1 MSARAAAF
9 LILLAAPAAPL
20 AQQGGPSM
28 PSAAPTAEA
37 MASSPALRRA
47 REVAALV
54 DHGDPAAMRA
64 FVRDAYAP
72 AFRDRAPV
80 EHVEA
85 LARTQDMSRGVR
97 EVAVS
102 QATPTEARV
111 LVRNALTGGYLAV
124 AVTVEAEAPYRVTD
138 VAMRPAP
145 APAGTPARA
154 PIAGDDEMGRALDAF
169 ARRMAEADN
178 FSGTVL
184 LARDGRTIFQGA
196 YGLASREYGAA
207 NRVDTKI
214 SLGSI
219 NKMFTTVAILR
230 LVDEGRLSLDDAVAT
245 HLPGVLRDDVARR
258 VTIRHLLTHTSGLGD
273 FLFTPEMVPLSRA
286 RFRTLADYAPRLAD
300 DTLDFAPGTDWSYS
314 NTGFLVLGLL
324 LEKVTGRDYHDHV
337 RETIFAPLGMND
349 TDAYELDRVVPN
361 LATGYDREF
370 GPEGASW
377 RNTWYEQVAR
387 GTSAGGGFST
397 VGDLLK
403 FAEALRTNRLLKPE
417 TTRLMLSA
425 KPDEMSPQYGLG
437 TQVFTPDGRIVG
449 HTGGGPGTA
458 SAVEIHLDG
467 GYVAIALSN
476 MNRGG
481 NGITRYARELIAA
494 REAARSGALR
504 R

>member
-1 MSARAAAF
+1 MRTTSGAAA
-9 LILLAAPAAPL
+9 LLLLLALPAAPRAQAPAAP
-20 AQQGGPSM
+20 P
-28 PSAAPTAEA
+28 AAPPTAEA

-47 REVAALV
+47 REVAAVLNG
-54 DHGDPAAMRA
+54 GDFAAMQA
-64 FVRDAYAP
+64 LVREGYAP

-85 LARTQDMSRGVR
+85 LAQTADLTRGVEEAR
-97 EVAVS
+97 VTE
-102 QATPTEARV
+102 ATPTAARI
-111 LVRNALTGGYLAV
+111 LTRNRLTGGYLAIR
-124 AVTVEAEAPYRVTD
+124 VTVEPEAPHRITD
-138 VAMRPAP
+138 VALRPAA
-145 APAGTPARA
+145 APAGTAPRA
-154 PIAGDDEMGRALDAF
+154 PVASDEAMAAELDAF
-169 ARRMAEADN
+169 AKRLGDADN

-230 LVDEGRLSLDDAVAT
+230 LVEQGRLRLDDAVAT

-258 VTIRHLLTHTSGLGD
+258 VTLRQLLTHTSGLDD
-273 FLFTPEMVPLSRA
+273 FLFTPEMYPLSRA

-300 DTLDFAPGTDWSYS
+300 DTLQFAPGTDWSYS

-324 LEKVTGRDYHDHV
+324 LEKVTGEDYHAHV
-337 RETIFAPLGMND
+337 RRTIFAPLGMAD

-361 LATGYDREF
+361 LATGYDREY
-370 GPEGASW
+370 GPGGPGW

-403 FAEALRTNRLLKPE
+403 FAEALRTNRLLSPE

-425 KPDEMSPQYGLG
+425 KPDEKSPQYGFG

-458 SAVEIHLDG
+458 SSVEIHLDT
-467 GYVAIALSN
+467 GYVVIALSN

-481 NGITRYARELIAA
+481 VGVTRYARELVAA
-494 REAARSGALR
+494 REAARGGAR
-504 R
+504 